1 MQALNTYTNDPQFA
15 LTQPTATTIALAAVA
30 TTFGGPKRHYSARTL
45 TIPAPTVPTWY
56 YVTIADDDQ
65 VGESGPT
72 LMPTCEIDHTLCG
85 ELGNTYM
92 GAILALPAGGETP
105 VLPGGWPAP
114 HATLVCA

>member
-15 LTQPTATTIALAAVA
+15 LTQPTATTIALAAVE

-56 YVTIADDDQ
+56 YVTIADDDI
-65 VGESGPT
+65 
-72 LMPTCEIDHTLCG
+72 PTCQIDHTLCG

-92 GAILALPAGGETP
+92 GAILAIPSGGETP

-114 HATLVCA
+114 HAVLVGVGV